1 MNQGTARG
9 DADGYHLDILP
20 KLKDVKSQV
29 CVLGQVQNFWAKEW
43 RYSIN
48 AYALLPA
55 VTAHIDLLNDSSS
68 LQVASFQKYLFEVLM
83 S

>member
-29 CVLGQVQNFWAKEW
+29 CVLGQVQNFWAKE
-43 RYSIN
+43 
-48 AYALLPA
+48 
-55 VTAHIDLLNDSSS
+55 
-68 LQVASFQKYLFEVLM
+68 
-83 S
+83 